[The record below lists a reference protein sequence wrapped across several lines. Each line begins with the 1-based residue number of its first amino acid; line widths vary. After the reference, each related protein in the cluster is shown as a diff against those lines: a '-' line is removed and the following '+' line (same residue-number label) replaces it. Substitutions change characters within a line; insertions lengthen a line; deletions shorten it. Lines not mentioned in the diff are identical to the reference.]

1 MEKIRGKKKNSEKQ
15 YISLSLEPAATG
27 QIKSNIWEG
36 NIRDTT
42 PQAPWPNSQRIY
54 VSIDFPN
61 CVWRKHFIFLFRMGL
76 MAEGE
81 EGAGSSEMD
90 CANIIETTSD
100 SLDSSVVF
108 HVLIDIL
115 GFVLYMHH
123 QIPSYAL
130 FSSTAISKS
139 ITTQQGGFINLFIF
153 KSTFIGPFFF
163 PWILSYYRLIT
174 LSIFIFFFSVLQ
186 DLSLEFDAL
195 QSEYKVLVSKSYMC
209 FIYFNIEIWI
219 SFVEWFS
226 RNGAIHSCFVV
237 LI

>member
-1 MEKIRGKKKNSEKQ
+1 MEKIRGKKEKQ
-15 YISLSLEPAATG
+15 WKTISFPLSLEPAATG

-42 PQAPWPNSQRIY
+42 PQALILHIPWPNCQIFRTL
-54 VSIDFPN
+54 
-61 CVWRKHFIFLFRMGL
+61 WRKHFIFLFRMGL

-90 CANIIETTSD
+90 CPNIIEATSD

-130 FSSTAISKS
+130 FSSTAISNLS
-139 ITTQQGGFINLFIF
+139 LLTLQGGFIYFFLNLRLLAPL
-153 KSTFIGPFFF
+153 KSLKGPFFF
-163 PWILSYYRLIT
+163 HG
-174 LSIFIFFFSVLQ
+174 F
-186 DLSLEFDAL
+186 
-195 QSEYKVLVSKSYMC
+195 
-209 FIYFNIEIWI
+209 
-219 SFVEWFS
+219 
-226 RNGAIHSCFVV
+226 
-237 LI
+237 

>member
-1 MEKIRGKKKNSEKQ
+1 MRGKHQ
-15 YISLSLEPAATG
+15 THH
-27 QIKSNIWEG
+27 
-36 NIRDTT
+36 TT
-42 PQAPWPNSQRIY
+42 PPALILHIPWPNCQLIY
-54 VSIDFPN
+54 VSTDFSN
-61 CVWRKHFIFLFRMGL
+61 SVWRKHFIFLFRMGL

-90 CANIIETTSD
+90 CPNIIETTSD

-130 FSSTAISKS
+130 FSSTAISNLS
-139 ITTQQGGFINLFIF
+139 LLTLQGGFIYLFIF
-153 KSTFIGPFFF
+153 KSTFIRSFKKFNGPFFF

-195 QSEYKVLVSKSYMC
+195 QSEYKDLVSKSYMC
-209 FIYFNIEIWI
+209 FMYFNIEI
-219 SFVEWFS
+219 
-226 RNGAIHSCFVV
+226 
-237 LI
+237 